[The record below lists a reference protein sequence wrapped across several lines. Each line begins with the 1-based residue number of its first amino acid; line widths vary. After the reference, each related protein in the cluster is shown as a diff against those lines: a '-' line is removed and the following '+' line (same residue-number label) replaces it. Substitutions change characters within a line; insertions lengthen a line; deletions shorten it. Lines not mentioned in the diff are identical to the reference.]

1 MQAYQFYTPLLEG
14 MKVGFYILLLALLG
28 MGIWRR
34 FWKPGTSW
42 AGWIHTAVF
51 LNFLVGGIYSG
62 LRMLT
67 TDPVN
72 DMLIRRIFALEAW
85 FCFACASFYF
95 LILYLFTKPSNRQ

>member
-14 MKVGFYILLLALLG
+14 TKAGFYVLLLALLG
-28 MGIWRR
+28 IGIWRR
-34 FWKPGTSW
+34 FWKPGTTW
-42 AGWIHTAVF
+42 AGWIHAAVF

-95 LILYLFTKPSNRQ
+95 LILYVFGKSTAH